1 MNTVNDDIV
10 DQKIEII
17 SVGEL
22 NRSAKHLLENAFNN
36 ISVVGE
42 ISNMSRPSSGHIYF
56 TLKDEDG
63 AIGCAMW
70 RSQASKLNFSPE
82 NGDKCILKGQ
92 VSIYP
97 ASGRYQLMVKSIEQA
112 GSGNLMQQFE
122 DLKKKLDRE
131 GLFDVKNK
139 LPLPDSPKHIAVITS
154 ASTAAFQDILSTIK
168 RRAPSAQISLS
179 KAVVQGDTAPRTII
193 KALERIIVFNENNIQ
208 NQIDTV
214 ILARGGGS
222 IEDLWCF
229 NNEDLAREISAFPL
243 PTISGVGHEIDFTIC
258 DFVSDIRSPTPTA
271 AAELVSEFNF
281 KALDKLDSYFHEITS
296 RISHSLKLK
305 RHSISAA
312 KSNLKSPLTIL
323 REQNQ
328 KLDNLELR
336 IKQSIKLNSQ
346 SNNQNLNNYYLRL
359 MEKNPKNLL
368 QQLETRIKNISKILE
383 MNIKN
388 KLSIKAIKIRDSNK
402 NLMILNPLSILD
414 RGYSIIQ
421 NKKGKA
427 IKGNSDVSVGEN
439 LTARLSEG
447 FLEIEV
453 KDAIAKK

>member
-1 MNTVNDDIV
+1 MNNIV

-22 NRSAKHLLENAFNN
+22 NRSAKYLLENAFNN

-70 RSQASKLNFSPE
+70 RSQASKLNFNPE

-122 DLKKKLDRE
+122 DLKKKLDNE
-131 GLFDVKNK
+131 GLFDLENK
-139 LPLPDSPKHIAVITS
+139 LHLPDSPKHIGVITS
-154 ASTAAFQDILSTIK
+154 SSTAAFQDILSTIQ
-168 RRAPSAQISLS
+168 RRAPSAQVSLS
-179 KAVVQGDTAPRTII
+179 KSVVQGDTAPRTII
-193 KALERIIVFNENNIQ
+193 KALNRILLFNENNKD
-208 NQIDTV
+208 NPIDVV
-214 ILARGGGS
+214 ILSRGGGS

-229 NNEDLAREISAFPL
+229 NNEELAREIFAFPI

-258 DFVSDIRSPTPTA
+258 DFVSDTRSPTPTA
-271 AAELVSEFNF
+271 AAELVTEFNF
-281 KALDKLDSYFHEITS
+281 KAFDRLEDYFEKLVSLA
-296 RISHSLKLK
+296 SHLFKLK
-305 RHSISAA
+305 RHAINSIR
-312 KSNLKSPLTIL
+312 SNLKSPLIKL

-328 KLDNLELR
+328 KLDSFELR
-336 IKQSIKLNSQ
+336 LKQNIQFNTKTEFQKLNT
-346 SNNQNLNNYYLRL
+346 YYSRL
-359 MEKNPKNLL
+359 MERNPKNLL
-368 QQLETRIKNISKILE
+368 QQLDSRIKNISKLIAI
-383 MNIKN
+383 NIKN
-388 KLSIKAIKIRDSNK
+388 KLSIKELKIKESNK
-402 NLMILNPLSILD
+402 NLLILNPLSILD
-414 RGYSIIQ
+414 RGYAIIQ
-421 NKKGKA
+421 NKNGQA
-427 IKGNSDVSVGEN
+427 IKTNSDVLVGEN

-447 FLEIEV
+447 FLDIEV
-453 KDAIAKK
+453 KNTSDKK